1 MTCALELEKGAPPLS
16 ALTLLPLED
25 SFAEE
30 VALHVLLDVGSRLHS

>member
-1 MTCALELEKGAPPLS
+1 MTCALELEKGAPLS

-30 VALHVLLDVGSRLHS
+30 VALHVL